1 MLVITRREDMPRSQ
15 VEKVFGV
22 WYLVFCTYLL
32 VITRGEEMSRSQ
44 VERVF
49 GEDAPEKFQLCLLDV
64 DPPSSPGVPIVPYE

>member
-1 MLVITRREDMPRSQ
+1 M
-15 VEKVFGV
+15 VFGI
-22 WYLVFCTYLL
+22 LYLL